1 MELLL
6 ALSSYPQITVKTFE
20 EITAKKRINRTAESL
35 RSRYHDYL
43 YRIQEKEMKQI
54 VSWIEKFGVSGYLNF
69 EEDGTLKISDS
80 DLKDKTEDKKRVR
93 PASL

>member
-1 MELLL
+1 
-6 ALSSYPQITVKTFE
+6 
-20 EITAKKRINRTAESL
+20 
-35 RSRYHDYL
+35 
-43 YRIQEKEMKQI
+43 MKQI

-80 DLKDKTEDKKRVR
+80 DLKDKAEDKKRVR

>member
-1 MELLL
+1 
-6 ALSSYPQITVKTFE
+6 
-20 EITAKKRINRTAESL
+20 
-35 RSRYHDYL
+35 
-43 YRIQEKEMKQI
+43 MKQI

-80 DLKDKTEDKKRVR
+80 DLKDKSEDKKRVR

>member
-1 MELLL
+1 
-6 ALSSYPQITVKTFE
+6 
-20 EITAKKRINRTAESL
+20 
-35 RSRYHDYL
+35 
-43 YRIQEKEMKQI
+43 MKQI